1 MSNLLDKAS
10 IILTPTAYNNGEALC
25 VKPSDGSGD
34 FDFSRNSAATRVN
47 AQGLVE
53 NVQILSSNLVQNG
66 DFSEEGSEE
75 VSNGSFSQ
83 EGAQQISNG
92 SFDTDTKWT
101 TNTGWSIS
109 GGSANCDGT
118 QSGNTT
124 LVQQNGIKGAII
136 DFVVGKT
143 YKVNFDVIVT
153 SGHIANVEVASG
165 YDSSFINSSG
175 NHTTYITA
183 VSTND
188 RFTITANPDFVGSI
202 DNVSVREVGQ
212 DWDLTDGCSIV
223 EQGLRI
229 VSDGTIQDAIQ
240 SNVVT
245 NGKTY
250 KVQYEIIEA
259 VSGSLKITGTFGANL
274 AINSTVGVHTFYAT
288 ATDPNLNLRRNTS
301 PTDITITNIS
311 VKEVGQNWEFNST
324 AILTANGMNITTGG
338 YIRQDVVTIGKSYKL
353 TYDIVSY
360 TSGNIRVYDGTSQG
374 SIPTSVGSNTFNFT
388 AGGSVFVIQSNSA
401 NVNLVITNISVIE
414 ITDDTNLPRI
424 NYEGFSYQDALGSEL
439 ITNGEFDRNGL
450 DI

>member
-1 MSNLLDKAS
+1 M
-10 IILTPTAYNNGEALC
+10 
-25 VKPSDGSGD
+25 
-34 FDFSRNSAATRVN
+34 
-47 AQGLVE
+47 
-53 NVQILSSNLVQNG
+53 
-66 DFSEEGSEE
+66 
-75 VSNGSFSQ
+75 
-83 EGAQQISNG
+83 
-92 SFDTDTKWT
+92 
-101 TNTGWSIS
+101 
-109 GGSANCDGT
+109 
-118 QSGNTT
+118 
-124 LVQQNGIKGAII
+124 QQNGIKGAII

-274 AINSTVGVHTFYAT
+274 AINSTVGVHTFYA
-288 ATDPNLNLRRNTS
+288 DC
-301 PTDITITNIS
+301 D
-311 VKEVGQNWEFNST
+311 
-324 AILTANGMNITTGG
+324 
-338 YIRQDVVTIGKSYKL
+338 
-353 TYDIVSY
+353 
-360 TSGNIRVYDGTSQG
+360 
-374 SIPTSVGSNTFNFT
+374 
-388 AGGSVFVIQSNSA
+388 
-401 NVNLVITNISVIE
+401 
-414 ITDDTNLPRI
+414 
-424 NYEGFSYQDALGSEL
+424 
-439 ITNGEFDRNGL
+439 
-450 DI
+450 

>member
-1 MSNLLDKAS
+1 M
-10 IILTPTAYNNGEALC
+10 
-25 VKPSDGSGD
+25 
-34 FDFSRNSAATRVN
+34 
-47 AQGLVE
+47 
-53 NVQILSSNLVQNG
+53 QNG

-188 RFTITANPDFVGSI
+188 RFTITANPDF
-202 DNVSVREVGQ
+202 DRLNRQ
-212 DWDLTDGCSIV
+212 
-223 EQGLRI
+223 R
-229 VSDGTIQDAIQ
+229 
-240 SNVVT
+240 
-245 NGKTY
+245 
-250 KVQYEIIEA
+250 
-259 VSGSLKITGTFGANL
+259 F
-274 AINSTVGVHTFYAT
+274 ST
-288 ATDPNLNLRRNTS
+288 
-301 PTDITITNIS
+301 
-311 VKEVGQNWEFNST
+311 
-324 AILTANGMNITTGG
+324 
-338 YIRQDVVTIGKSYKL
+338 
-353 TYDIVSY
+353 
-360 TSGNIRVYDGTSQG
+360 
-374 SIPTSVGSNTFNFT
+374 
-388 AGGSVFVIQSNSA
+388 
-401 NVNLVITNISVIE
+401 
-414 ITDDTNLPRI
+414 
-424 NYEGFSYQDALGSEL
+424 
-439 ITNGEFDRNGL
+439 
-450 DI
+450 